1 MKKRTK
7 TNQEVEVGDQRFVEF
22 LVFKADPVW
31 RRLDEKERQEGR
43 EGLARV
49 IEGCKTQVTTYPYST
64 VGLKAGTDLFLWR
77 ISSSLEVLQE
87 TAGQLLKTG
96 LGRYLEIVQ
105 SFVGLIRPS
114 VYVKKQE
121 PQEQAV
127 LSSDRLRYLIFYP
140 FVKTKDWY
148 LLSKEVRQ
156 GMMNQHIRIGHEY
169 PAVRQVL
176 VHSFGLDDQEF
187 VVAYETNDLKA
198 YQDLVMALRE
208 VEVRRYTLRDTPVIT
223 GVHRPLKETLELL
236 G

>member
-1 MKKRTK
+1 MA
-7 TNQEVEVGDQRFVEF
+7 EERFVDF
-22 LVFKADPVW
+22 LVFKVDPAW
-31 RRLDEKERQEGR
+31 RRLNEKERQEGR
-43 EGLARV
+43 EEFARV

-77 ISSSLEVLQE
+77 IGSSLDTLQE
-87 TAGQLLKTG
+87 TTGLLLKTG

-105 SFVGLIRPS
+105 SFLGLIRHS
-114 VYVKKQE
+114 TYVKKQE

-140 FVKTKDWY
+140 FVKTTDWY
-148 LLSKEVRQ
+148 LFSKEVRQ

-169 PAVRQVL
+169 QAVRQVL
-176 VHSFGLDDQEF
+176 AYSFGLDDQEF
-187 VVAYETNDLKA
+187 IVAYETNDLQA

-223 GVHRPLKETLELL
+223 GIHRPLEEVLTLI
-236 G
+236 